1 MGGNRREDRMSRIER
16 TQPGVFSAMEVAA
29 SGLTAQRT
37 RMNLVAGNL
46 ANARTTRTEDGTPYK
61 RLDPVFSAEPVKAGD
76 AAMNAV
82 RKVSVS
88 EIRADTTPG
97 QMVYD
102 PGHPDA
108 NPQGY
113 VEYPNVNVVSEMVNM
128 MSASRA
134 YEAGVT
140 SLESLK
146 SMAHAALKI
155 GR

>member
-1 MGGNRREDRMSRIER
+1 MSRVDR
-16 TQPGVFSAMEVAA
+16 TGPGVFTAMEVAA
-29 SGLTAQRT
+29 SGLTAERS
-37 RMNLVAGNL
+37 RMNVIAGNL
-46 ANARTTRTEDGTPYK
+46 ANARTTRTDDGTPYK
-61 RLDPVFSAEPVKAGD
+61 RLDPVFAAKPLATGATDPVSL
-76 AAMNAV
+76 AV
-82 RKVSVS
+82 RKVELS
-88 EIRADTTPG
+88 EVREDTAPG

-108 NPQGY
+108 NAQGY

-146 SMAHAALKI
+146 SMARAALKI